1 MYIIFAIVFF
11 RIEKLTI
18 ARYIEQN
25 YVCLNERKEN
35 AVALFQ
41 LRDKTTTAIYRCI

>member
-11 RIEKLTI
+11 GIEKLTI
-18 ARYIEQN
+18 AHYIEQN
-25 YVCLNERKEN
+25 YMFEKKEN

-41 LRDKTTTAIYRCI
+41 LRDKTTTAIYHCI

>member
-25 YVCLNERKEN
+25 YMFEWKKRECSRS
-35 AVALFQ
+35 FS
-41 LRDKTTTAIYRCI
+41 TAR